1 MIGTFNGEP
10 WDAILL
16 QQVLNERLLSYENKT
31 SRSVIH
37 FFLFNGYLLP
47 ASFSMKMSLLISV
60 CSR

>member
-37 FFLFNGYLLP
+37 SGPLFNGY
-47 ASFSMKMSLLISV
+47 
-60 CSR
+60 